1 MPLSPEVSLLRQ
13 ADVITISSLPVK
25 WDHPG
30 DVQCRDGVVVISQTC
45 DLIRDNRAEVQVV
58 PLVRLPTQDASQ
70 ARSGRQP
77 RYAAV
82 SSLGPEYFA
91 DLSIVATVHKKYI
104 VEEFRQHGV
113 DQTSHNDISNFGQ
126 AVGRRFDRYAFPD
139 DVTPWLKPLQDILRS
154 RAPKENS
161 PLYRPIQKIVELRL
175 EAVNGWTAEPP
186 FDLVLMVVV
195 EAGVLPELDEDLLG
209 SVDLT
214 GPDVEKLVDIANQM
228 PPDGADPIDITVFW
242 ERFGNALARQ
252 CTPPKGAPAAVVDAV
267 RSFSAEVVSED
278 DLQYSRVRRSAEIDL
293 DHLSDAGPA

>member
-1 MPLSPEVSLLRQ
+1 MPLPPQVSSLRQ
-13 ADVITISSLPVK
+13 ADVIDISSLPVK

-30 DVQCRDGVVVISQTC
+30 DVQCVDGVVVISQTC

-82 SSLGPEYFA
+82 SSLGAEYFA

-104 VEEFRQHGV
+104 IEGFRQHGV
-113 DQTSHNDISNFGQ
+113 DQANHNNISNFAR

-154 RAPKENS
+154 RALKKNS
-161 PLYRPIQKIVELRL
+161 PLYRPVEKIVELRL

-186 FDLVLMVVV
+186 FDLVLLVVV
-195 EAGVLPELDEDLLG
+195 EAGVLPELDEGLLD
-209 SVDLT
+209 SVDLS
-214 GPDVEKLVDIANQM
+214 GSDAEKLADIASQM
-228 PPDGADPIDITVFW
+228 PPNDADPIEIIVFW
-242 ERFGNALARQ
+242 ERFSNALARH
-252 CTPPKGAPAAVVDAV
+252 CAPPKGAPATVVDAV

-293 DHLSDAGPA
+293 DHLSDPGPV